1 MDNIYI
7 SDESYNQED
16 ADMVGLEALAFSVPQ
31 YFIDLT
37 DLAVARGID
46 PEKYTVGL
54 GQREMSVATP
64 CEDAVTL
71 AAEAGRQLLSN
82 FDVDPESIALLIVGT
97 ETGIDHSK
105 PIASYV
111 HELLSLSPLCR
122 SFEIKHAC
130 YGGMAGLFTA
140 SQWTMSGCAAGRKA
154 LVIATDIAR
163 YGAGA
168 PGEPTQGA
176 GAVAM
181 LISDNPALLEF
192 DTSAEGYYSYQV
204 MDFWRPIYS
213 KEAFAEGH
221 YSISCYLDALQYSY
235 AAYRWAAGHD
245 GYRHFADR
253 FVACLY
259 HTPFVKM
266 AQKAHQ
272 RLLETDAGAP
282 FAPDSPELKSAKDD
296 FVRRV
301 APSLEINARVGNIY
315 TGSLFLSLVNFLED
329 QGEGAAGRS
338 ISLFSYGSG
347 CQAEFITARVGE
359 RVGQL
364 MKRQSFRTTLDGRAR
379 LDVRRYE
386 EILEANGVA
395 DFNDST
401 VCDPD
406 VWRVDGPFVYAGA
419 HNHQRQYVR
428 GGTEAPATGRQVQ
441 HRA

>member
-1 MDNIYI
+1 
-7 SDESYNQED
+7 
-16 ADMVGLEALAFSVPQ
+16 MVGLEALAFSVPQ
-31 YFIDLT
+31 YYINLT

-46 PEKYTVGL
+46 PGKYTVGL
-54 GQREMSVATP
+54 GQREMAIATP

-71 AAEAGRQLLSN
+71 AAGAGRRLMSN
-82 FDVDPESIALLIVGT
+82 FDLDPGSIALLIVGT

-105 PIASYV
+105 PIASYL
-111 HELLSLSPLCR
+111 HELLGLSPLCR

-140 SQWTMSGCAAGRKA
+140 SQWTMSGCAAGKKA

-163 YGAGA
+163 YGARA
-168 PGEPTQGA
+168 AGEPTQGA

-181 LISDNPALLEF
+181 LISDKPSLLEF
-192 DTSAEGYYSYQV
+192 ATGGEGYYSKQV

-213 KEAFAEGH
+213 KEAFTDGH
-221 YSISCYLDALQYSY
+221 YSIACYLDALQRSY
-235 AAYRWAAGHD
+235 GAYRCASGRD
-245 GYRHFADR
+245 GDPHFADR

-282 FAPDSPELKSAKDD
+282 FAPDSPETKSARDD
-296 FVRRV
+296 FDRRV

-329 QGEGAAGRS
+329 QGDRVAGRP

-347 CQAEFITARVGE
+347 CQAEFIEAKVGE
-359 RVGQL
+359 RAGEA
-364 MKRQSFRTTLDGRAR
+364 MKRQCFRTILDGRMR
-379 LDVRRYE
+379 LDVPRYE
-386 EILEANGVA
+386 EILEANGAA
-395 DFNDST
+395 DLNDSK

-406 VWRVDGPFVYAGA
+406 LWRVEGLFIYAGA
-419 HNHQRQYVR
+419 RNHQRQYLLR
-428 GGTEAPATGRQVQ
+428 EDNEKRD
-441 HRA
+441 

>member
-1 MDNIYI
+1 
-7 SDESYNQED
+7 
-16 ADMVGLEALAFSVPQ
+16 MVGLEALAFSVPQ
-31 YFIDLT
+31 YFINLT
-37 DLAVARGID
+37 DLAIARGID
-46 PEKYTVGL
+46 PDKYTSGL

-71 AAEAGRQLLSN
+71 AASAGRRLLSN
-82 FDVDPESIALLIVGT
+82 FDIDPESIALLIVGA
-97 ETGIDHSK
+97 ETGIDYSK

-111 HELLSLSPLCR
+111 HEMLGLPSLCR

-140 SQWTMSGCAAGRKA
+140 SQWTMSGRAAGRKA

-163 YGAGA
+163 YGVGT

-181 LISDNPALLEF
+181 LISDKPALIEF
-192 DTSAEGYYSYQV
+192 DTSGEGYYSKQV

-213 KEAFAEGH
+213 KEAFADGH
-221 YSISCYLDALQYSY
+221 YSIACYLDALQYSY
-235 AAYRWAAGHD
+235 AAYRRTSGHD
-245 GYRHFADR
+245 GDRHFADR

-282 FAPDSPELKSAKDD
+282 FAPDGPEMKSARDD
-296 FVRRV
+296 FARRV

-329 QGEGAAGRS
+329 QGDRATARLF
-338 ISLFSYGSG
+338 SLFSYGSG

-359 RVGQL
+359 RAGQA
-364 MKRQSFRTTLDGRAR
+364 MKRQSFRAILEGRTR

-395 DFNDST
+395 DFNDSK

-406 VWRVDGPFVYAGA
+406 VWHIEGPFVYTGA
-419 HNHQRQYVR
+419 RNHQRQYLNR
-428 GGTEAPATGRQVQ
+428 GTG
-441 HRA
+441 ALEMASIAIS

>member
-1 MDNIYI
+1 
-7 SDESYNQED
+7 
-16 ADMVGLEALAFSVPQ
+16 MVGLEALAFSVPQ
-31 YFIDLT
+31 YYINLV

-54 GQREMSVATP
+54 GQREMSIATP

-71 AAEAGRQLLSN
+71 AAGAGQRLLSS
-82 FDVDPESIALLIVGT
+82 FDVDPGSIALLIVGA

-111 HELLSLSPLCR
+111 HELLGLSTLCR

-140 SQWTMSGCAAGRKA
+140 SQWTMSGRAASKKA
-154 LVIATDIAR
+154 LIIATDIAR

-181 LISDNPALLEF
+181 LISDTPELLEF
-192 DTSAEGYYSYQV
+192 DADAEGYYSKQV

-213 KEAFAEGH
+213 KEAFADGH
-221 YSISCYLDALQYSY
+221 YSISCYLDALQHSY
-235 AAYRWAAGHD
+235 AAYRRDSGRD
-245 GYRHFADR
+245 GDPHFADR
-253 FVACLY
+253 FIACLY
-259 HTPFVKM
+259 HAPFVKM

-272 RLLETDAGAP
+272 RLLETDAGVS
-282 FAPDSPELKSAKDD
+282 FAPDSPELRSARDD
-296 FVRRV
+296 FARRV
-301 APSLEINARVGNIY
+301 APSLEINTRVGNIY

-329 QGEGAAGRS
+329 QGEGTAGRT

-347 CQAEFITARVGE
+347 CQAEFLTARVGE
-359 RVGQL
+359 RAGQA
-364 MKRQSFRTTLDGRAR
+364 MKRQSFRKVLDGRTR

-395 DFNDST
+395 DLNDSK

-406 VWRVDGPFVYAGA
+406 DWHVGGPFVYAGA
-419 HNHQRQYVR
+419 HNHQRQYISR
-428 GGTEAPATGRQVQ
+428 SSTI
-441 HRA
+441 

>member
-1 MDNIYI
+1 
-7 SDESYNQED
+7 
-16 ADMVGLEALAFSVPQ
+16 MVGLEALAFSVPQ

-54 GQREMSVATP
+54 GHREMSVATP

-71 AAEAGRQLLSN
+71 AAGAGWRLLSD
-82 FDVDPESIALLIVGT
+82 FDVDPQTIALLIIGT

-111 HELLSLSPLCR
+111 HELLGLPSLCR

-168 PGEPTQGA
+168 PCEPAQGA

-181 LISDNPALLEF
+181 LISDNPMLLRF
-192 DTSAEGYYSYQV
+192 DTSAEGCYSNQV

-213 KEAFAEGH
+213 KEAFAEDH
-221 YSISCYLDALQYSY
+221 YLVSCYLDALQYSY
-235 AAYRWAAGHD
+235 AAYRWAAGYD
-245 GYRHFADR
+245 GDRHFADR

-259 HTPFVKM
+259 HAPFVKM

-272 RLLETDAGAP
+272 RLLETDAGAS
-282 FAPDSPELKSAKDD
+282 FASDSPELKSVKDD

-301 APSLEINARVGNIY
+301 APSLEINARVGNIH

-329 QGEGAAGRS
+329 QGAAAAGRP

-359 RVGQL
+359 RAGQL
-364 MKRQSFRTTLDGRAR
+364 MKRQSFRTILDSRAGI
-379 LDVRRYE
+379 DVRRYE
-386 EILEANGVA
+386 EILKANDMA

-401 VCDPD
+401 VCDPG
-406 VWRVDGPFVYAGA
+406 VWRIDGPFLYTGA
-419 HNHQRQYVR
+419 RNHQRQYVSGIR
-428 GGTEAPATGRQVQ
+428 
-441 HRA
+441 

>member
-1 MDNIYI
+1 MI
-7 SDESYNQED
+7 
-16 ADMVGLEALAFSVPQ
+16 GLEALAFSVPQ
-31 YFIDLT
+31 YFIDLA

-46 PEKYTVGL
+46 PDKYTAGL

-71 AAEAGRQLLSN
+71 AAGAGRRLLSN

-111 HELLSLSPLCR
+111 HELLGLPSLCR
-122 SFEIKHAC
+122 SFEIKHSC

-176 GAVAM
+176 GAVAL
-181 LISDNPALLEF
+181 LISDNPVLLEF
-192 DTSAEGYYSYQV
+192 DTNAEGYYSKQV
-204 MDFWRPIYS
+204 MDIWHPIYS
-213 KEAFAEGH
+213 KEAFADGH

-235 AAYRWAAGHD
+235 AAYRWVAGHD
-245 GYRHFADR
+245 GDRHFADR

-296 FVRRV
+296 FARRV

-329 QGEGAAGRS
+329 QGEETAGRT

-347 CQAEFITARVGE
+347 CQAEFIEVRVGE
-359 RVGQL
+359 RAGQA
-364 MKRQSFRTTLDGRAR
+364 MKRQRFRTILDGRTR

-386 EILEANGVA
+386 GILEANRVA
-395 DFNDST
+395 GLNDSK
-401 VCDPD
+401 VCDTD
-406 VWRVDGPFVYAGA
+406 VWRVGGPFVYAGTR
-419 HNHQRQYVR
+419 NHQRQYVSR
-428 GGTEAPATGRQVQ
+428 SSAI
-441 HRA
+441 